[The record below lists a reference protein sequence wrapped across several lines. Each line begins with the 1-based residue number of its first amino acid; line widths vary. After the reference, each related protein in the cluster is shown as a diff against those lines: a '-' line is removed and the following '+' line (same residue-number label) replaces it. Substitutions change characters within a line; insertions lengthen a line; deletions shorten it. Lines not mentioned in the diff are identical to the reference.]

1 MYPHIKLSKRGAWE
15 LLTKVCSEAIV
26 TPFGRV
32 VVSVVGAFAGGG
44 VGAGSFMPGRGS
56 VMGTVS
62 RDEPPNNFESQPA
75 DELVA
80 SDSAGTA
87 LAATAVLKL
96 RNLGC
101 MRSPC

>member
-1 MYPHIKLSKRGAWE
+1 
-15 LLTKVCSEAIV
+15 
-26 TPFGRV
+26 
-32 VVSVVGAFAGGG
+32 
-44 VGAGSFMPGRGS
+44 
-56 VMGTVS
+56 MGTVS